1 MVSTRA
7 WIGRGAR
14 SGSRVPRGSR
24 PKVSQFSCT
33 GRTASSTYSPLA
45 PVMRHQLPGWI
56 HFRVDGGACT
66 GPAGEEVIGPLVA
79 LAALVAEAPLRRL
92 IGEMG
97 AAIAAGGTI
106 PDAVAP
112 A

>member
-1 MVSTRA
+1 
-7 WIGRGAR
+7 
-14 SGSRVPRGSR
+14 VPRGSR

-33 GRTASSTYSPLA
+33 GRTASSTYSPFA

-66 GPAGEEVIGPLVA
+66 GPAGEEVIGPLLA
-79 LAALVAEAPLRRL
+79 LPGLAAEAPLRRL

-97 AAIAAGGTI
+97 AAI

-112 A
+112 AAPVRIVNQPHRWPGAARGR